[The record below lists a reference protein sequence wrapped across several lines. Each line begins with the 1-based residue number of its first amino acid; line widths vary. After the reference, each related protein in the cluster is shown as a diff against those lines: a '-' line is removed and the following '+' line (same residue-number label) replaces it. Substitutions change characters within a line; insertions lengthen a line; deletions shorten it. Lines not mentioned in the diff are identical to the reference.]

1 MDNPEI
7 LATLGTQNTVRRQ
20 CNTIKTTVTH
30 VLGICHDLSRFLIP
44 SLGPLVYS
52 SQTLLNSLAISILR
66 VPDEGHTESTWWR
79 SYWEY
84 LMKVIL
90 RVHDEGYSESTWW
103 RLFWE
108 YMMKVILR
116 VHDEG
121 YSESTWWRL
130 FWEYLMK
137 VILRVHDEGYSEST
151 WWRLFQKR
159 VVCTKFDLYVLEHN
173 IEN

>member
-1 MDNPEI
+1 
-7 LATLGTQNTVRRQ
+7 
-20 CNTIKTTVTH
+20 
-30 VLGICHDLSRFLIP
+30 
-44 SLGPLVYS
+44 
-52 SQTLLNSLAISILR
+52 
-66 VPDEGHTESTWWR
+66 
-79 SYWEY
+79 
-84 LMKVIL
+84 MKVIL
-90 RVHDEGYSESTWW
+90 RVHDEGYSESTRW

-108 YMMKVILR
+108 Y
-116 VHDEG
+116 HDEG